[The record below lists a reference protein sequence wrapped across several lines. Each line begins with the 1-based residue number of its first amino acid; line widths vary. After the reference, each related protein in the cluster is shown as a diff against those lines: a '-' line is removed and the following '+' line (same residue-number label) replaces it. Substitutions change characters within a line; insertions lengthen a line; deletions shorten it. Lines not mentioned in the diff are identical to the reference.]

1 MNREDETEQGKG
13 KEKILENEVRKIATT
28 KKNARVPV
36 SIAYLFCFRYSAGN
50 KSAVGQLRHQI

>member
-28 KKNARVPV
+28 KKNARVSV
-36 SIAYLFCFRYSAGN
+36 SIASLFFFRYSAGN
-50 KSAVGQLRHQI
+50 KSAVGQLRLQI